1 MNTIP
6 VLDCIRC
13 GAPLSYRSIRARSA
27 YCEKCGL
34 HPRHRVEQ
42 VQMAD
47 KGGKVRAVL
56 VRVAI

>member
-6 VLDCIRC
+6 VLDCLTC
-13 GAPLSYRSIRARSA
+13 GNPLSPQHIAARETH
-27 YCEKCGL
+27 CERCANL
-34 HPRHRVEQ
+34 PPRRVKQ

-56 VRVAI
+56 VRVPA